1 MDWRCTNGMLGSRF
15 IGEYNVL
22 WMLLAVVQAEPVKA
36 PPYYTAQERWKCT
49 FPGFV
54 GKTEV
59 TEYFGIFRSHVESAW
74 GSDYTLAQ
82 NDAAAVVFI
91 ASNYGE
97 TDMTGKTLHYASVG
111 MIDKKS
117 RRFKRTV
124 LDIDSKPDERVGECQ
139 PY

>member
-1 MDWRCTNGMLGSRF
+1 M
-15 IGEYNVL
+15 L
-22 WMLLAVVQAEPVKA
+22 WMLLALAQAEPVKA

-49 FPGFV
+49 FPGFTD
-54 GKTEV
+54 KTEV
-59 TEYFGIFRSHVESAW
+59 TEFFGVFRSHVESVW

-97 TDMTGKTLHYASVG
+97 TDMSGKTLHYASVD